1 MAESIRI
8 TTPFTEEMSRKL
20 KAGDSV
26 LITGTIISARDAA
39 HKAMTEALAKGEPLP
54 VDWHDQIVYY
64 LGPTPAKPGD
74 PIGSAG
80 PTTSGRMDAYTPTM
94 LEQGIKGM
102 VGKGSR
108 SKEVVESMKKNGVT
122 YFAAVG
128 GAAALIAKSVKKY
141 EVVGYPELGPEVVAK
156 LTVEDSPASL
166 SLTLRAT
173 TFTRSGRN
181 PTARN
186 RGCKIRIM
194 LTVMVWRMTNHLGL
208 YYI

>member
-39 HKAMTEALAKGEPLP
+39 HKVMTEALARGEKLPL
-54 VDWHDQIVYY
+54 DWTNQIVYY

-74 PIGSAG
+74 PIGSCG

-108 SKEVVESMKKNGVT
+108 TKEVVDFPAIVVIDCEGNN
-122 YFAAVG
+122 F
-128 GAAALIAKSVKKY
+128 Y
-141 EVVGYPELGPEVVAK
+141 EIGQKDYRHF
-156 LTVEDSPASL
+156 DMSQ
-166 SLTLRAT
+166 
-173 TFTRSGRN
+173 
-181 PTARN
+181 
-186 RGCKIRIM
+186 I
-194 LTVMVWRMTNHLGL
+194 
-208 YYI
+208 

>member
-20 KAGDSV
+20 RAGDSV
-26 LITGTIISARDAA
+26 LITGTIISARDA
-39 HKAMTEALAKGEPLP
+39 GEKLP
-54 VDWHDQIVYY
+54 VDWTNQIVYY

-74 PIGSAG
+74 PIGSCG

-94 LEQGIKGM
+94 LDQGIKGM

-108 SKEVVESMKKNGVT
+108 TKEVVESMKKNGAT

-141 EVVGYPELGPEVVAK
+141 TVLAYPELGPEAVAALEVV
-156 LTVEDSPASL
+156 DFPAIVVIDCEGNNFYEIGQKDY
-166 SLTLRAT
+166 RH
-173 TFTRSGRN
+173 FDIN
-181 PTARN
+181 Q
-186 RGCKIRIM
+186 I
-194 LTVMVWRMTNHLGL
+194 
-208 YYI
+208 